1 MVTMRLNLFN
11 YDFVVGSFVKLSP
24 VLHKIGRKNYKISNK
39 LVPVVTL
46 YLFFTYKVHSMSNY
60 SWKKMIKI
68 GQQVSKISCAQH
80 LVKND
85 NGKKRTKTSKFSVW
99 NGICLIETLFIGFTT
114 IANSNSTARDDP
126 PCLLP
131 MDRILRQNCDLQCLR
146 HQNELSPPSHAFPW
160 PADSR
165 NRISIGKMDQL
176 LEVLLHCNNTHHFY
190 QVRKNILL

>member
-1 MVTMRLNLFN
+1 M
-11 YDFVVGSFVKLSP
+11 
-24 VLHKIGRKNYKISNK
+24 
-39 LVPVVTL
+39 TL
-46 YLFFTYKVHSMSNY
+46 YLFFFTYQVHSTSNY
-60 SWKKMIKI
+60 SWKKWSRSVNKYLRYHVHNIWKKMII
-68 GQQVSKISCAQH
+68 LS
-80 LVKND
+80 LW
-85 NGKKRTKTSKFSVW
+85 KKRTKTSRFSVS
-99 NGICLIETLFIGFTT
+99 NGICLIETLFFGFTT